1 MKKKIFLTSL
11 MLAAG
16 ALVLASCGNKKVV
29 SENTDITETN
39 NSTENNS
46 GENQNENTDVIE
58 TFFDENS
65 FVLPENFNEKNL
77 KYADL
82 SLKQQILLDISHS
95 YYPTSY
101 EGYAYY
107 SEGVVVNGQ
116 VYNPSAKTYIKT
128 NLYSNDVYE
137 NKTDYFYD
145 DDNMPSYN
153 SGLPYRSIEDD
164 SSLRVLSS
172 TPSVR
177 GSYSFDDFGP
187 SYSYSAAETIALTEN
202 YSFRNEIFTELDYK
216 DNSFTVGNRSSY
228 DLQSRLYNSIPE
240 GPMSYF
246 YMPNQT
252 YYQYDETHIV
262 AVASSSD
269 SMVSEIPVKYD
280 SNTDTLIYEDY
291 YCAMTQ
297 KTITVF
303 EITEDSFDLV
313 FGCDLFEEKASHIYD
328 EDTDLGVSLG
338 GIKPIHTY
346 KSFMKISTKEIEY
359 ENKDEFIN
367 SFRATSYARQINA
380 DYYVSQYDASNN
392 LTIGNVAD
400 SNSAKYNFLSE
411 KDGVYNFECAYNI
424 SKGDVTQL
432 KANLVY
438 KLLNSKV
445 LNDEKLSSSEEE
457 YTTVSN
463 EFVLDI
469 DEKYLPEKVEIIEQ
483 NNQKYLACNLEDYS
497 NYYAVIFNVSASV
510 NENNEIEVTINNVEF
525 VLLEDSLIVIR

>member
-46 GENQNENTDVIE
+46 GEENNNSGENQNENTDVIK

-82 SLKQQILLDISHS
+82 SLKQQILLDVSHS

-116 VYNPSAKTYIKT
+116 VYNPSAKTYIKS

-153 SGLPYRSIEDD
+153 SGFPYRTIVDD
-164 SSLRVLSS
+164 SSLSVLRA

-177 GSYSFDDFGP
+177 GSNSFDDFGP

-202 YSFRNEIFTELDYK
+202 YSFRNEIYTELDYK
-216 DNSFTVGNRSSY
+216 DNSFTVGNSSNY

-252 YYQYDETHIV
+252 YYQYDETHII
-262 AVASSSD
+262 AVASFSD

-328 EDTDLGVSLG
+328 EYTDLGVSLG
-338 GIKPIHTY
+338 GIKPIRTY

-367 SFRATSYARQINA
+367 SFRATSNVNQIKQIIMLVNMI
-380 DYYVSQYDASNN
+380 V
-392 LTIGNVAD
+392 LTI
-400 SNSAKYNFLSE
+400 
-411 KDGVYNFECAYNI
+411 
-424 SKGDVTQL
+424 
-432 KANLVY
+432 
-438 KLLNSKV
+438 
-445 LNDEKLSSSEEE
+445 
-457 YTTVSN
+457 
-463 EFVLDI
+463 
-469 DEKYLPEKVEIIEQ
+469 
-483 NNQKYLACNLEDYS
+483 
-497 NYYAVIFNVSASV
+497 
-510 NENNEIEVTINNVEF
+510 
-525 VLLEDSLIVIR
+525 

>member
-46 GENQNENTDVIE
+46 GEENNNSGENQNENTDVIK

-82 SLKQQILLDISHS
+82 SLKQQILLDVSHS

-116 VYNPSAKTYIKT
+116 VYNPSAKTYIKS

-153 SGLPYRSIEDD
+153 SGFPYRTIVDD
-164 SSLRVLSS
+164 SSLSVLRA

-177 GSYSFDDFGP
+177 GSNSFDDFGP

-202 YSFRNEIFTELDYK
+202 YSFRNEIYTELDYK
-216 DNSFTVGNRSSY
+216 DNSFTVGNSSNY

-252 YYQYDETHIV
+252 YYQYDETHII
-262 AVASSSD
+262 AVASFSD

-328 EDTDLGVSLG
+328 EYTDLGVSLG
-338 GIKPIHTY
+338 GIKPIRTY

-367 SFRATSYARQINA
+367 SFRATSYANQIKA
-380 DYYVSQYDASNN
+380 DYYVSQYDSSDN

-400 SNSAKYNFLSE
+400 SYSAKYNFLSE
-411 KDGVYNFECAYNI
+411 KDGVYNFECAYDI

-445 LNDEKLSSSEEE
+445 LNDETLSSS
-457 YTTVSN
+457 
-463 EFVLDI
+463 

-483 NNQKYLACNLEDYS
+483 NNQKYLDCNLEDYS